1 MFSASLTFS
10 GRCMSRITIISPE
23 GQQREVPLG
32 AHSTLG
38 RHPDNTIQLLDRI
51 VSKNHCHIDA
61 VENSYVLKDLG
72 SLNGTFVNGK
82 KVSGQTELKPNDTIT
97 LGATKII
104 FDPSPTA
111 AVAGQGPVC
120 TGRVTMAAEA
130 VESLIRSKIAPQL
143 DQHFVPERI
152 VQDVAA
158 LRRDYEKLRISYE
171 IVRAIGVEFDTDKV
185 LTKILSCAFDLLAA
199 DRGVVLLMDENGELT
214 PRCVRSKRGEGEDVA
229 LSKTII
235 NMVVKEKAAVLSN
248 DASMDA
254 RFKSAHS
261 VIMQGIR
268 SSMAVP
274 LIHTD
279 RLLGVMVL
287 DSQVAINAFTEKD
300 LQLTQMLANQAAVAL
315 QNSLYAKKLEQEA
328 LTRERFQRLLSPAIA
343 ELVVSGEVEVEKGG
357 QHRETTVFFSDIRG
371 FTSMS
376 EAVNAQDVVN
386 MLNEYFELMVEVI
399 FKYEGTLDKFVGD
412 EIMALFG
419 APVARPDDPYR
430 AVKVAVEQMRVLEEF
445 NRVRVSEGEHPVTI
459 GIGINT
465 GDVVAGYIGS
475 SRALEYTVIG
485 DVVNT
490 ASRLCSLA
498 KANEVIISHE
508 TYLRVKDCFD
518 AKELPPTQVKGKA
531 QPVKIYK
538 VLGEKGNPP
547 ISITKTIAN

>member
-1 MFSASLTFS
+1 MA
-10 GRCMSRITIISPE
+10 RINIISPE
-23 GQQREVPLG
+23 GQQREVVLG

-51 VSKNHCHIDA
+51 VSKTHCHIDA
-61 VENSYVLKDLG
+61 VDDKYVLKDLG
-72 SLNGTFVNGK
+72 SLNGSFVNGRR
-82 KVSGQTELKPNDTIT
+82 VSGQHELKPNDEIT
-97 LGATKII
+97 VGATRII
-104 FDPSPTA
+104 FEPSATRAP
-111 AVAGQGPVC
+111 AGGPAGA
-120 TGRVTMAAEA
+120 TGLGRVTMSAET
-130 VESLIRSKIAPQL
+130 VESLIRSKLAPQL
-143 DQHFVPERI
+143 DQHFVPERLVDDI
-152 VQDVAA
+152 AA

-171 IVRAIGVEFDTDKV
+171 MVRAVGVEFDTDK
-185 LTKILSCAFDLLAA
+185 LLSKILSCAFDLIAA
-199 DRGVVLLMDENGELT
+199 DRGVVLLFDKAGELT
-214 PRCVRSKRGEGEDVA
+214 PRCVRSNRGEGEQVA

-274 LIHTD
+274 LIHAD

-287 DSQVAINAFTEKD
+287 DSQVAVNAFTEKD

-315 QNSLYAKKLEQEA
+315 QNSLYAKKLEEEA
-328 LTRERFQRLLSPAIA
+328 LTRQRFQRLLSPAIA
-343 ELVVSGEVEVEKGG
+343 ELVLSGEVEVEKGG
-357 QHRETTVFFSDIRG
+357 QSRETTVFFSDIRG

-376 EAVNAQDVVN
+376 EAVQAQEVVN

-419 APVARPDDPYR
+419 SPVARPDDPYR

-445 NRVRVSEGEHPVTI
+445 NRVRVSEREQPVNI

-475 SRALEYTVIG
+475 SKALEYTVIG

-498 KANEVIISHE
+498 KANEIIISHE
-508 TYLRVKDCFD
+508 TSLRVKDYFNL
-518 AKELPPTQVKGKA
+518 KELPPTQVKGKA
-531 QPVKIYK
+531 QPMKVYR
-538 VLGEKGNPP
+538 VLGEKGSPP
-547 ISITKTIAN
+547 INIARTIAS